1 MSSLTT
7 LARPYARAAFD
18 LAREAGDLAGW
29 NAALEAASEVVSQA
43 AAESFLA
50 NPAVKPAQAVKL
62 LTDAI
67 GDAAGATFVR
77 FLGVLADND
86 RLVLLPEVTRLYA
99 ALREEA
105 EQRLTV
111 RVVSAIALEDEQ
123 SQRMRAALAKRFG
136 REISLENQ
144 VDPAVLGGAVIYA
157 GDEVIDGS
165 VRGRLARLQNS
176 LA

>member
-18 LAREAGDLAGW
+18 LARKAGDLAAW
-29 NAALEAASEVVSQA
+29 DDALAAASKVVA
-43 AAESFLA
+43 EPAAESFLA
-50 NPAVKPAQAVKL
+50 NPSVKPAQAVSL

-67 GDAAGATFVR
+67 GDGVDPAFVR
-77 FLGVLADND
+77 YLGVLADNE
-86 RLVLLPEVTRLYA
+86 RLSLLPEVTRLYEE
-99 ALREEA
+99 LREAA
-105 EQRLTV
+105 EKRLTV

-123 SQRMRAALAKRFG
+123 AKRMQAALAKRFD
-136 REISLENQ
+136 RDIQLQNE
-144 VDPAVLGGAVIYA
+144 VDPSVLGGAVIYA